1 MSDLQWGWRI
11 PCANPHCHAS
21 IQDWGDSSG
30 PPPLNPWK
38 HRRLHGWIVIQIGR
52 RNTGYCNLGR
62 RNVYRA
68 WCPEHQTESQAY
80 RMIAWRAAKADYQ
93 ADRLESLKARYADR
107 PKAIEHIMADLM
119 RQWYVRNPP
128 PDKE

>member
-1 MSDLQWGWRI
+1 
-11 PCANPHCHAS
+11 
-21 IQDWGDSSG
+21 
-30 PPPLNPWK
+30 
-38 HRRLHGWIVIQIGR
+38 
-52 RNTGYCNLGR
+52 
-62 RNVYRA
+62 
-68 WCPEHQTESQAY
+68 
-80 RMIAWRAAKADYQ
+80 MIAWRAAKADYQ